1 MLLLVTAAEADHSLR
16 LAPLGQVHGAIA
28 EAIAR
33 RDVKAACAAVEE
45 HYDYTRSRLFA
56 SGNPPAEQRQT
67 RKKS

>member
-1 MLLLVTAAEADHSLR
+1 
-16 LAPLGQVHGAIA
+16 VHGAIA